1 MLSVIHFTTENT
13 AGTEGNIIFLM
24 KKPFLFI
31 LLTSIFTSTFAQ
43 KYFQQEVNY
52 RINVTL
58 DDVAHTI
65 TGDIIIEYHNNS
77 PQPLDSIWMHLWG
90 NAFKNQSSAF
100 AKQKLRA
107 GSTKFYFA
115 KDSDFGYYTNLDF
128 SAYGQK
134 LDLAFDKN
142 NPDIAVVRLAQP
154 LESGGNIVLKTPFT
168 LKIPAS
174 WSRLGHVGTS
184 YQMTQWF
191 PKPAVLDAQGWHP
204 IPYLD
209 QGEFYSEFGNFDVT
223 ITLPENYVVGAT
235 GTLQTESE
243 VKFLESKVAET
254 QELIKNGFPNPK
266 GAGSEDFPPSAT
278 ATKTLHYTAERV
290 HDFAWFADKRFHVV
304 KDEAV
309 LASGKKVQTWG
320 MFTNAESDIWVR
332 GAEYVKRAVEFYS
345 KNVGEYPWPQ
355 ATAVHSALS
364 AGGGMEYPMITVI
377 GNAGSARSLD
387 DVITHEVGHNW
398 FYGLLASNE
407 RDHPWMD
414 EGMNSYYEYRYMR
427 QYYGSRVDFGLP
439 RFISKMFDGDLYEL
453 AYNFQGRRRLDQAP
467 ETTSDDLSSINYG
480 LSAYIKPGSVF
491 GHLEHYLGT
500 AEFDRIM
507 HRYYDQWHFKHPLP
521 SDLRAVFEKETGK
534 DLGWFFDGYLNSID
548 QLDYSLKKIGGDAT
562 SGFQV
567 LVKNRGE
574 IAAPF
579 PITAYRDTVAVRTE
593 WFEGFEGEKTVDFPA
608 ADGDRLVLDGSHVTL
623 DVYRKNNTIKTAGAL
638 KTLEPLK
645 PRFSLGTVMED
656 SKHTTINLLPVLGAN
671 VYDGFMIG
679 LASHNGIIPAR
690 KFQYQIASMYGFNS
704 GDLVGVANMQ
714 YNIFPKAEKV
724 KQLSFGLNSK
734 AFNFRSLDSL
744 QTETSF
750 VSTNLQYRTIT
761 PYVKLELMGAPNG
774 KFYQTIQ
781 LRSILLQEEATK
793 YYTVGDTF
801 GLNYYD
807 GTEWVD
813 GMINELTWELGD
825 RRALNP
831 YSFRLALEQR
841 SYDDIFNSKLK
852 RSYLRLSLEA
862 NTALTYDVG
871 RNVYLRCFFGGFLKN
886 EYRNRGLI
894 APGAF
899 NLTGQGYNDYRY
911 DDYYFGRTEATS
923 GWSQQIT
930 QREGGLKVPLGSPY
944 SEGRSNNFIF
954 AINLKADLPQDLP
967 LKLPLKPYF
976 DFGYYDDARP
986 ISSDLNFSDQV
997 WWQGGLALE
1006 FGKGIFGV
1014 YIPIVNS
1021 KTLRGTD
1028 NLPGLYDQSGRD
1040 KFFER
1045 IAFRLDLGKL
1055 SPWKLAENIQF

>member
-1 MLSVIHFTTENT
+1 M
-13 AGTEGNIIFLM
+13 M
-24 KKPFLFI
+24 KKLLLFA
-31 LLTSIFTSTFAQ
+31 LLTSAFTNLFAQ

-77 PQPLDSIWMHLWG
+77 PQALDSIWMHLWG
-90 NAFKNQSSAF
+90 NAFKNQNSAF
-100 AKQKLRA
+100 AKQKLRS

-115 KDSDFGYYTNLDF
+115 KDSDLGYYSNLDF
-128 SAYGQK
+128 SAFGQK
-134 LDLAFDKN
+134 LDWAFDKN

-154 LESGGNIVLKTPFT
+154 LESGGKIVIKTPFT

-191 PKPAVLDAQGWHP
+191 PKPAVFDASGWHP
-204 IPYLD
+204 MPYLD

-243 VKFLESKVAET
+243 VKFLEQKVAET
-254 QELIKNGFPNPK
+254 QEFIKNGFPGPK
-266 GAGSEDFPPSAT
+266 GAGGEDFPPSAT

-304 KDEAV
+304 RDEAV

-320 MFTNAESDIWVR
+320 MFTNKEAEIWTS
-332 GAEYVKRAVEFYS
+332 GAEYVRRAVEFYS
-345 KNVGEYPWPQ
+345 KHVGEYPWPQ

-377 GNAGSARSLD
+377 GNSGNARSLD

-414 EGMNSYYEYRYMR
+414 EGMNSFYEYRYMR

-439 RFISKMFDGDLYEL
+439 KFISKMFDGDLYEL
-453 AYNFQGRRRLDQAP
+453 ALLFQARRRQDQAP
-467 ETTSDDLSSINYG
+467 ETTSDDFSSINYG
-480 LSAYIKPGSVF
+480 LSAYIKPGTAF
-491 GHLEHYLGT
+491 GHLEQYLGT

-507 HRYYDQWHFKHPLP
+507 HLYFDKWHFKHPQP
-521 SDLRAVFEKETGK
+521 TDLRAIFEKETGK
-534 DLGWFFDGYLNSID
+534 DLGWFFNGYLFSID
-548 QLDYSLKKIGGDAT
+548 QLDYSLKKISGDAA
-562 SGFQV
+562 SGYQV

-608 ADGDRLVLDGSHVTL
+608 TDADRLVLDGAHVTL
-623 DVYRKNNTIKTAGAL
+623 DVYRKNNTIKTAGAT
-638 KTLEPLK
+638 KTMEPLK
-645 PRFSLGTVMED
+645 TRHFLGSSLET
-656 SKHTTINLLPVLGAN
+656 SKYTTINLLPVLGAN
-671 VYDGFMIG
+671 VYDGFMLG

-690 KFQYQIASMYGFNS
+690 KFQYHIASMYGFNS
-704 GDLVGVANMQ
+704 KDPVGVANLE
-714 YNIFPKAEKV
+714 YNIYPKTEKV
-724 KQLSFGLNSK
+724 KQLNFGVNSK

-761 PYVKLELMGAPNG
+761 PYVRLELTGAPNG

-793 YYTVGDTF
+793 FYMVGDTF
-801 GLNYYD
+801 GLKYYD

-813 GMINELTWELGD
+813 GMINELAWELGD

-841 SYDDIFNSKLK
+841 SYDDVFNPKLK
-852 RSYLRLSLEA
+852 RSYIRLSLEA

-871 RNVYLRCFFGGFLKN
+871 RNIYLRCFFGGFLKN
-886 EYRNRGLI
+886 DYRNRGI
-894 APGAF
+894 VAPGAF
-899 NLTGQGYNDYRY
+899 NLTGQGFNDYRF
-911 DDYYFGRTEATS
+911 DDYYFGRTEATGS
-923 GWSQQIT
+923 WSQQVH

-986 ISSDLNFSDQV
+986 ISSDLEFADQV
-997 WWQGGLALE
+997 WWQGGVALE

-1028 NLPGLYDQSGRD
+1028 KLPGLYDSSGRD
-1040 KFFER
+1040 KFLER
-1045 IAFRLDLGKL
+1045 IAFTIDLGKL
-1055 SPWKLAENIQF
+1055 NPWKLADGIQF